1 MTENRQ
7 GGIVKQI
14 PRAWQSSVDRDG
26 RVRGARWCPSPNC
39 DVRPRDE
46 ISLLV
51 IHAISLPPER
61 FGGHFV
67 EDLFLN
73 RLDIHAHPYFSALAG
88 VTVSAHLYINRH
100 GALTQFVSLDDRAWH
115 AGVSRHEGRERC
127 NDFSIGIELEGC
139 DTRPFTARQYQRL
152 AAVTQAVMAAYPAI
166 TPERIVGHQDIAPG
180 RKTDP
185 GPYFDWKHYRE
196 LLA

>member
-1 MTENRQ
+1 MGEDRQ

-14 PRAWQSSVDRDG
+14 PRAWQSSVLPDG
-26 RVRGARWCPSPNC
+26 RVSGARWCPSPNC
-39 DVRPRDE
+39 DARPGAE

-51 IHAISLPPER
+51 IHAISLPPAR
-61 FGGHFV
+61 FGGRYV

-73 RLDIHAHPYFSALAG
+73 RLDIHADPYFAGLAG
-88 VTVSAHLYINRH
+88 LTVSAHLFINRH
-100 GALTQFVSLDDRAWH
+100 GGLTQFVRLGERAWH
-115 AGVSRHEGRERC
+115 AGVSRFQGRERC

-139 DTRPFTARQYQRL
+139 DSRPFTTRQYQRL
-152 AAVTQAVMAAYPAI
+152 AVLTRALLAACPAI
-166 TPERIVGHQDIAPG
+166 TPARIVGHQDIAPG

-185 GPYFDWKHYRE
+185 GPFFDWTHYRE